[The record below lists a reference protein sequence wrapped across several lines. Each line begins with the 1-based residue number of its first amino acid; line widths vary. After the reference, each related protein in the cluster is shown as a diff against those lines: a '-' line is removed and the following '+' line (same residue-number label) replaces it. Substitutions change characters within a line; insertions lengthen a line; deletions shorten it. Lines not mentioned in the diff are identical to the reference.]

1 MNYSFLLD
9 NQNKRRDYPVWMLIC
24 FGMFNFWQMGFIYFV
39 GPSLNIDGRTPLPMD
54 MDNVT
59 ILIVLAYVFAI
70 VFMAVLPQYVI
81 WACRIT
87 TAATLVSAIGLFLP
101 LGEDALRLLIY
112 AQVFGC
118 CFIIG
123 FESFIMINYFSEK
136 SVITHLTVAYGVA
149 VAMISMVQNDF
160 TPIAFP
166 QFRVLIVIAVVML
179 LVFFSRMPTGKE
191 VLPRYVTKNDGIMKP
206 KKLLFGIYTLVFVSA
221 LMGVSGPAIA
231 GEIQHGVF
239 IAYAV
244 DALVSLGV
252 YLLYKK
258 ANIHPFRLFSICMGL
273 GCVGYLLMFA
283 AEYVP
288 MLGYASAVLIGFGIF
303 SCQMIPL
310 YGMVLM
316 KTYPSK
322 YIPSTIISLAL
333 VAVVVQSSMVEVFRS
348 APLLLYLTYTIIMV
362 MLDTGIRTSELL
374 SLQEEHYCREEN
386 SILIEKNTAK
396 TRRQRVVYLS
406 RSTASALNSFLK
418 IKPREWEPWLFPN
431 YEGMQLTVTH
441 LDKAFAKYSEKS
453 GVKITP
459 YQLRHS
465 FATLFLTE
473 GGDLF
478 SLQRLMGHSDL
489 RMTKRYTEL
498 DEDFIRKQHREC
510 SPANLLAEA
519 KTKRMTRI

>member
-1 MNYSFLLD
+1 MRIVKIQRQEEGLKEAAKRFLLVKEAQHCSENTLRD
-9 NQNKRRDYPVWMLIC
+9 YKVQIGKFVAASSDSLVYENLEKDVLKYFAEIPDTSPARYNKPFQNVNAFFNWLVEQGELDKNPIKANKLRKRRDD
-24 FGMFNFWQMGFIYFV
+24 G
-39 GPSLNIDGRTPLPMD
+39 NIKPASIDQLRAF
-54 MDNVT
+54 
-59 ILIVLAYVFAI
+59 LAGIEKNTY
-70 VFMAVLPQYVI
+70 
-81 WACRIT
+81 C
-87 TAATLVSAIGLFLP
+87 GLR
-101 LGEDALRLLIY
+101 D
-112 AQVFGC
+112 
-118 CFIIG
+118 
-123 FESFIMINYFSEK
+123 
-136 SVITHLTVAYGVA
+136 
-149 VAMISMVQNDF
+149 
-160 TPIAFP
+160 
-166 QFRVLIVIAVVML
+166 
-179 LVFFSRMPTGKE
+179 
-191 VLPRYVTKNDGIMKP
+191 
-206 KKLLFGIYTLVFVSA
+206 
-221 LMGVSGPAIA
+221 
-231 GEIQHGVF
+231 
-239 IAYAV
+239 
-244 DALVSLGV
+244 
-252 YLLYKK
+252 
-258 ANIHPFRLFSICMGL
+258 
-273 GCVGYLLMFA
+273 
-283 AEYVP
+283 
-288 MLGYASAVLIGFGIF
+288 
-303 SCQMIPL
+303 
-310 YGMVLM
+310 
-316 KTYPSK
+316 
-322 YIPSTIISLAL
+322 
-333 VAVVVQSSMVEVFRS
+333 
-348 APLLLYLTYTIIMV
+348 YTIIMV

-374 SLQEEHYCREEN
+374 SLQEGHYCREES

>member
-258 ANIHPFRLFSICMGL
+258 ANIHPFRLFSICMGF

-362 MLDTGIRTSELL
+362 ILVITYLQIEPYFLYAFRRKIKASAVRRAESAAHEKAEVAVPTLGVEMKEEPEH
-374 SLQEEHYCREEN
+374 QEEQQA
-386 SILIEKNTAK
+386 SAPMVATAK
-396 TRRQRVVYLS
+396 ENEEQETKGMLLGALS
-406 RSTASALNSFLK
+406 RRELEVVDLIASGYSNKEIANALFISAHTVNDHTKK
-418 IKPREWEPWLFPN
+418 IYRKLNVHSRLEVVALVN
-431 YEGMQLTVTH
+431 QM
-441 LDKAFAKYSEKS
+441 KANEK
-453 GVKITP
+453 
-459 YQLRHS
+459 
-465 FATLFLTE
+465 E
-473 GGDLF
+473 
-478 SLQRLMGHSDL
+478 
-489 RMTKRYTEL
+489 
-498 DEDFIRKQHREC
+498 
-510 SPANLLAEA
+510 
-519 KTKRMTRI
+519 

>member
-322 YIPSTIISLAL
+322 YIPSIIISLAL
-333 VAVVVQSSMVEVFRS
+333 VAVLVQSSLVEVFRNT
-348 APLLLYLTYTIIMV
+348 PMLLYLTYAIIMV
-362 MLDTGIRTSELL
+362 ILVIIYLQIEPYFLYAFRRKIKASAARRAEIATNENEDLAVPNLGVEIEEEAKKTEN
-374 SLQEEHYCREEN
+374 QEEQQGSAPMAEAAKENEEQETKGM
-386 SILIEKNTAK
+386 LLGA
-396 TRRQRVVYLS
+396 LS
-406 RSTASALNSFLK
+406 RRELEVVDLIASGYSNKEIANALFISAHTVNDHTKK
-418 IKPREWEPWLFPN
+418 IYRKLNVHSRLEVVALVN
-431 YEGMQLTVTH
+431 QM
-441 LDKAFAKYSEKS
+441 KANEK
-453 GVKITP
+453 
-459 YQLRHS
+459 
-465 FATLFLTE
+465 E
-473 GGDLF
+473 
-478 SLQRLMGHSDL
+478 
-489 RMTKRYTEL
+489 
-498 DEDFIRKQHREC
+498 
-510 SPANLLAEA
+510 
-519 KTKRMTRI
+519 